1 MKWAVAV
8 LLVFLCVFCAG
19 CSRDGNAESDSSKT
33 PPAQPAEQRPGV
45 REVRLNSDSPQ
56 LQRIKTAAV
65 ETARMPLEEVTA
77 PGRIQAIPTRVSRIA
92 VPVPG
97 RIRRVMVGPGDAVQ
111 TGQVL
116 FTLESPDV
124 SSLMSAYRQAEAR
137 AGQAKAALAKAEAD
151 LARVRDLFEHRA
163 IAQKEVI
170 SAEAALAQAKA
181 DAEQASAAMQE
192 SLGRLDILGLKPGAF
207 QQEISVRAP
216 VSGKV
221 LEISLASGE
230 YRNDTSAPVMTIADL
245 SSVYIAADVPESLI
259 RLITVGERI
268 ELSLAAFPGETF
280 SARVARISDAVNAD
294 TRTIQ
299 VIAELA
305 NPRGRLRPDM
315 FGEIRHEE
323 TFRTVPVVPNAAVVQ
338 REGRTSVWREKEPGH
353 FEAVDVAIGRPRGGL
368 VPVLSGIQAG
378 DRAVIDGAMLL
389 ERGN

>member
-1 MKWAVAV
+1 MKRDAAV
-8 LLVFLCVFCAG
+8 LVVLLCSFSAG
-19 CSRDGNAESDSSKT
+19 CSRDGNAESDSPKT

-45 REVRLNSDSPQ
+45 RELRLSADSPQ
-56 LQRIKTAAV
+56 LQRIKTANV
-65 ETARMPLEEVTA
+65 ETARVPLEEVTA
-77 PGRIQAIPTRVSRIA
+77 PGKIQAIPTRVSRIA

-97 RIRRVMVGPGDAVQ
+97 RIRKVAVGPGDAVQ

-116 FTLESPDV
+116 FTLDSPDV

-137 AGQAKAALAKAEAD
+137 AGQAKAAMAKAEAD
-151 LARVRDLFEHRA
+151 LARVHDLFEHRA

-170 SAEAALAQAKA
+170 SAEAALAQARA
-181 DAEQASAAMQE
+181 DAEQASAAIQE

-207 QQEISVRAP
+207 QQEIAIRAP

-221 LEISLASGE
+221 IEINLAPGE
-230 YRNDTSAPVMTIADL
+230 YRNDTSAPVMTIANL

-259 RLITVGERI
+259 RLVTAGERI
-268 ELSLAAFPGETF
+268 EVSLAAFPGEQF
-280 SARVARISDAVNAD
+280 SARVARIADAVNVE

-323 TFRTVPVVPNAAVVQ
+323 TFRTVPIAPSAAIVQ
-338 REGRTSVWREKEPGH
+338 REGRTSVWRQREPGH
-353 FEAVDVAIGRPRGGL
+353 FEAVDVTTGRPRGGL
-368 VPVLSGIQAG
+368 VPLLSGIQAG
-378 DRAVIDGAMLL
+378 DRIVVDGAMLL

>member
-1 MKWAVAV
+1 MKWPVEAFV
-8 LLVFLCVFCAG
+8 VFLWVFCAG
-19 CSRDGNAESDSSKT
+19 CSRDGNAESDSLKT
-33 PPAQPAEQRPGV
+33 NAAQPEQRSGA

-56 LQRIKTAAV
+56 LQRIKTAPV
-65 ETARMPLEEVTA
+65 ETARTPLEEVTA
-77 PGRIQAIPTRVSRIA
+77 PGRIQAIPTRVSRIV

-97 RIRRVMVGPGDAVQ
+97 RIRRVTVGPGDAVQ

-116 FTLESPDV
+116 FTLDSPDV
-124 SSLMSAYRQAEAR
+124 SSLMAAFRQAEAR

-170 SAEAALAQAKA
+170 SAEAALAQVRA
-181 DAEQASAAMQE
+181 DAEQASAAIEE
-192 SLGRLDILGLKPGAF
+192 SLGRLDILGLKPGSF
-207 QQEISVRAP
+207 QQEIAIRAS

-245 SSVYIAADVPESLI
+245 SSVYIVADVPESLI
-259 RLITVGERI
+259 RLITVGQRI
-268 ELSLAAFPGETF
+268 EVSLAAFPGETF
-280 SARVARISDAVNAD
+280 SARVARISDTVSAD

-338 REGRTSVWREKEPGH
+338 REGRTSVWREKEPAH
-353 FEAVDVAIGRPRGGL
+353 FEAVDVTTGRPRGGVIPL
-368 VPVLSGIQAG
+368 LSGIQAG
-378 DRAVIDGAMLL
+378 DRVVVDGAMLL